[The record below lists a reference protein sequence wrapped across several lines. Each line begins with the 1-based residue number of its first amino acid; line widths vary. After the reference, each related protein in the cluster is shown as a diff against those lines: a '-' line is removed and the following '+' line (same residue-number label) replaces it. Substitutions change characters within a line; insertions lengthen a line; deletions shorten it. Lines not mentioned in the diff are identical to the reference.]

1 MSSSELCTEASS
13 PESQF
18 NIGIKMIVSAYETQT
33 TLLSNEITR
42 LTEEL
47 EKRNEK
53 IKKMDELCASL
64 LKSKSEY
71 EVKISSLTQLNKSLQ
86 FQIDTLNTENSNLK
100 QVKETIRAT
109 IDNDKVS
116 FDQKIPQDNKVRYL
130 NSGGSIYQ
138 DYRNNNKNSRQKMY
152 KCSPSSS
159 SLMMKNERNN
169 FLNCSSKQSLTYSS
183 NIKKPSFS
191 ASSSFYGG
199 LLVNNSNYSTNP
211 NKKNKRPLSQN
222 NRSDFFKKCRNVMG
236 QSEYT
241 DVMEIVKL
249 FNNKQ
254 ISKEETYEQINELL
268 HKGNYDELINEFNKL
283 FT

>member
-18 NIGIKMIVSAYETQT
+18 SIGIKMIVSSYETQT
-33 TLLSNEITR
+33 TLLSNEISR
-42 LTEEL
+42 LNEEL

-64 LKSKSEY
+64 LKNKSEY
-71 EVKISSLTQLNKSLQ
+71 ESKISSLTQLNKSLQ
-86 FQIDTLNTENSNLK
+86 LQINSLNSENSNLK

-109 IDNDKVS
+109 IDNDKAT
-116 FDQKIPQDNKVRYL
+116 FEQKIHQDNKTKYV
-130 NSGGSIYQ
+130 NGGGSIYQ

-152 KCSPSSS
+152 KCPPSSS
-159 SLMMKNERNN
+159 TLMMKNDRNN
-169 FLNCSSKQSLTYSS
+169 FLNCSVKQSLTYSS
-183 NIKKPSFS
+183 NTKKPSFS

-199 LLVNNSNYSTNP
+199 LLVNNSNSTNP
-211 NKKNKRPLSQN
+211 NKKNQRPLSQS
-222 NRSDFFKKCRNVMG
+222 NRPDFFKKCRNVMG
-236 QSEYT
+236 PSEYT

-268 HKGNYDELINEFNKL
+268 HKGNYEDLINEFNKL